1 MAETTVPRYRRHR
14 VVPHRWFGH
23 AVVSSLVWLTSRRDL
38 AWRRRRFV
46 IAVGAITLV
55 LALTLLLSG
64 FRDGIDVET
73 ARTVKALGGD
83 AFVVR
88 DGVSGPFTTVSQL
101 GDDVAEVVA
110 RAPGVRRADPIVSVR
125 HAIESAPVTDVYLIG
140 TRPGGL
146 GIPAVH
152 RGRAPQATGEA
163 VLDSRAGREIGDRVR
178 VGGRDFAV
186 VGLVDG
192 VSVWAGLP
200 TMFVTLADAQALVF
214 GGTPAATAVVATG
227 RPRSLPEGLRVVDL
241 DQAKADLKRPLAN
254 AITTIDLLRFFL
266 WLVAAAIVGSVL
278 YVSALE
284 RSRDFAVF
292 KAFGTDSADLV
303 GTLIVQAFVLSAV
316 AAGLAAVV
324 SRLLSGLFP
333 SVISFP
339 ARTLVVLPLVALAV
353 GLVGSLAGA
362 RRAIVVDPASAF
374 GGP

>member
-1 MAETTVPRYRRHR
+1 MAGTAGARYGRHGG
-14 VVPHRWFGH
+14 VPHRWSGLV
-23 AVVSSLVWLTSRRDL
+23 VVSSLVWLASRRDL
-38 AWRRRRFV
+38 GWRRRRFV
-46 IAVGAITLV
+46 IAIGAVTLV

-73 ARTVKALGGD
+73 DRTVKALGGD
-83 AFVVR
+83 VFVVR
-88 DGVSGPFTTVSQL
+88 EGVSGPFTTVSQL
-101 GDDVAEVVA
+101 SDSVAGVVAE
-110 RAPGVRRADPIVSVR
+110 APGVQRADPIVSIR
-125 HAIESAPVTDVYLIG
+125 HAIESAPTTDIYLLG

-146 GIPAVH
+146 GIPAV
-152 RGRAPQATGEA
+152 RNGRAPQATGEA
-163 VLDSRAGREIGDRVR
+163 VLDTRAGREIGDRVR
-178 VGGRDFAV
+178 VGGREFAV
-186 VGLVDG
+186 VGLVHG

-200 TMFVTLADAQALVF
+200 VMFVTLGEAQDLVF
-214 GGTPAATAVVATG
+214 GGAPSATAVVARG
-227 RPRSLPEGLRVVDL
+227 RPGKLPAGLRAVGVNQARAAL
-241 DQAKADLKRPLAN
+241 DRPLAN

-266 WLVAAAIVGSVL
+266 WIVAAAIVGSVL

-292 KAFGTDSADLV
+292 KAFGTDSVDLV
-303 GTLIVQAFVLSAV
+303 ATLIVQASVLSAV
-316 AAGLAAVV
+316 SAGLAVAL

-339 ARTLVVLPLVALAV
+339 ARTLLLLPFVALAV